1 MMKPEMQKAFNDQIN
16 EELFSSYVYAAMVN
30 YFEQQ
35 NLKGMAAWMRVQVQE
50 ELIHATK
57 LFGYVLERDGAVEL
71 KAIAA
76 PTASWDTPLDAWKAA
91 LAHEQHITACISDLH
106 AKSLELRDPASTIF
120 LEWFV
125 TEQVEEESNA
135 RDIVAQMEMVQGAPG
150 GLFMLDRELGGR
162 PAPAA
167 GGTPSAT

>member
-1 MMKPEMQKAFNDQIN
+1 MKPEMQKAFNDQIN
-16 EELFSSYVYAAMVN
+16 EELFSSYLYAAMVN

-35 NLKGMAAWMRVQVQE
+35 NLKGMASWMRVQVQE
-50 ELIHATK
+50 ELLHASK
-57 LFGYVLERDGAVEL
+57 FFAYVLERDGAVEL

-76 PTASWDTPLDAWKAA
+76 PKASWKSPLEAWKAA
-91 LAHEQHITACISDLH
+91 LAHEQHITECISELH
-106 AKSLELRDPASTIF
+106 GKAVKHKDPASTIF

-135 RDIVAQMEMVQGAPG
+135 RDIVAQLAMVQGAPG
-150 GLFMLDRELGGR
+150 GLYMLDRELGSR

-167 GGTPSAT
+167 GGAPSAT